1 MKERMI
7 ASLWWSMRVY
17 VLLFAGFIA
26 AFGAFRWRL
35 PAYRRRYH
43 QVGRGDAPQRDDPSA
58 TGPGYRPNAPLP
70 TTHTV
75 RPWGIAI
82 GLIVVIAAIWV
93 LIAIFA

>member
-1 MKERMI
+1 MY

-35 PAYRRRYH
+35 PAYRRRYE
-43 QVGRGDAPQRDDPSA
+43 QAGRGDVRQRDDASA
-58 TGPGYRPNAPLP
+58 ADPDHRSAYRPDAPLP
-70 TTHTV
+70 ATHTV